1 MGFRIAWRNI
11 LCFLN
16 RNTSFTL
23 LVLTV
28 NYFLFSQTDSSK
40 HWQCICWDWSDY
52 SSVLLNEKKERVSNG
67 KLLPWVFF
75 LFYAVLFVCLSG
87 CNEVLREIRK
97 WQSASAFFGKKSRE
111 RRSSQD
117 GNWYFH
123 LLLCLNFLDPNTQK
137 IQPCWCMF
145 WIQYGNKM
153 TPRKLNT
160 NSMNW
165 SKNSLQN

>member
-11 LCFLN
+11 LRFLSMSN
-16 RNTSFTL
+16 SFTL

-52 SSVLLNEKKERVSNG
+52 SSVLLSGKKG
-67 KLLPWVFF
+67 KGEQLYTSTLS
-75 LFYAVLFVCLSG
+75 LFSVLCCFFVCLSG
-87 CNEVLREIRK
+87 CDEVLREIRK
-97 WQSASAFFGKKSRE
+97 RQSASAFFGKKSRE

-123 LLLCLNFLDPNTQK
+123 LLLCLNYLYPNMQRIK
-137 IQPCWCMF
+137 LCWCTF
-145 WIQYGNKM
+145 WIQYSNI
-153 TPRKLNT
+153 TTTRKLNT
-160 NSMNW
+160 DYMN
-165 SKNSLQN
+165 